1 MTRQKHIQSTAT
13 DGLVPPDPWSSPAI
27 QPPRLPLLSVRG
39 LCKHFPIYSKG
50 MFKKQIGVVKACD
63 NVSFDLHHGETLGLV
78 GESGCGKTTTG
89 RAILRALTPTAGEV
103 LFQSQGQPTPNP
115 SKEGNLPKDPLLGN
129 FPKDPLLGGA
139 GVGYID
145 LAKQSES
152 ELIPLRPQ
160 MQMIFQDPFSSLNPR
175 MTVRGIVGE
184 PLVIHGMARGTELD
198 DRVADMLHK
207 VGLKPEH
214 RTRYPHAFSGGQR
227 QRIGIARALIMR
239 PRLVVCDEA
248 VSALDVS
255 VQAQVINLLQDLQ
268 QELGL
273 TYIFIA
279 HDLSVVKHICNRIA
293 VMYAG
298 RIVEL
303 AATDALFT
311 APRHHYTKLLL
322 SAVPNPD
329 PDQAMNMSPPGEV
342 ADPGNLPTGCAF
354 SPRCPAC
361 SDKCRHT
368 TPLLEAAPDGRL
380 TACHHPEV

>member
-1 MTRQKHIQSTAT
+1 MTRQKHILPAAT
-13 DGLVPPDPWSSPAI
+13 DGLVPPEPWSSPAV
-27 QPPRLPLLSVRG
+27 QPPGPPLLSVRG

-50 MFKKQIGVVKACD
+50 LFKKQTGVVKACD
-63 NVSFDLHHGETLGLV
+63 NVSFDLHQGETLGLV

-89 RAILRALTPTAGEV
+89 RAILRALMPTAGEI
-103 LFQSQGQPTPNP
+103 LFQTADGSVNLA
-115 SKEGNLPKDPLLGN
+115 NLPEQ
-129 FPKDPLLGGA
+129 A
-139 GVGYID
+139 
-145 LAKQSES
+145 
-152 ELIPLRPQ
+152 LIPLRPQ

-184 PLVIHGMARGTELD
+184 PLVIHGMARGSELD

-207 VGLKPEH
+207 VGLKPHE
-214 RTRYPHAFSGGQR
+214 FSGGQR

-303 AATDALFT
+303 AATDALFK
-311 APRHHYTKLLL
+311 APRHPYTRLLL

-329 PDQAMNMSPPGEV
+329 PDRAMSMPPPGEV

-368 TPLLEAAPDGRL
+368 IPMLEATPDGRL